1 MARQINIHFKV
12 TARGDKAHRLDLD
25 RETAA
30 TLCRAGSDG
39 VRRALDALQLFL
51 DRRDRKSHPA
61 GVFDMAGVWTP
72 DASENVDSYIDAV
85 EPPTPA
91 NPFTYLR
98 AAIEMEHCAHL
109 MRADYDVMLAGR
121 RAGCDGD
128 EDCGELMCKL
138 VQGIKQA
145 CREIAATAA

>member
-1 MARQINIHFKV
+1 MSNNFHIQFKV
-12 TARGDKAHRLDLD
+12 SARGDKAHRLDLD

-30 TLCRAGSDG
+30 ALCRAGSDG
-39 VRRALDALQLFL
+39 VRRALEALRLFL

-72 DASENVDSYIDAV
+72 DASENVDGYIDAI

-109 MRADYDVMLAGR
+109 MRADYDVMLACR
-121 RAGCDGD
+121 REGCDGD
-128 EDCGELMCKL
+128 EDIGDLIRKL

-145 CREIAATAA
+145 CREVAATEA